1 MEFEFEQNR
10 RMNKIVDR
18 QIISR
23 FDGKGIFGR
32 NDIVSLLK
40 DLDPEISD
48 RAASWRMYDLV
59 KRRIINQVKLGVY
72 SLSIKDV
79 YSPSGSDDLARLHK
93 VVAKDFLGLDYC
105 LWTTEWLNDFTQ
117 HQLGTSFYVL
127 EVEKDF
133 VEEVFNA
140 YSEFKQFRV
149 YVNPTDDIMKRY
161 IEHGSSIV
169 IKPLIGR
176 SPRQELA
183 LREKSKCTVVVPTI
197 EKILVDIFSDDV
209 TFFSVQGSELDT
221 IFENALNR
229 YQVNFTKLMSYAK
242 RRHKHAQLKVY
253 LNTHFSDFVKGIL
266 V

>member
-1 MEFEFEQNR
+1 
-10 RMNKIVDR
+10 MNKIVDR
-18 QIISR
+18 QILSR

-32 NDIVSLLK
+32 NDIVSLLR

-48 RAASWRMYDLV
+48 SAAFWRMHDLV

-72 SLSIKDV
+72 SLSIKEI
-79 YSPSGSDDLARLHK
+79 YRPSGSDELARLHK
-93 VVAKDFLGLDYC
+93 VVAKDFHGLGYC

-161 IEHGSSIV
+161 IEQGSSIV

-176 SPRQELA
+176 SPRQEIA
-183 LREKSKCTVVVPTI
+183 LREKSKDTVFVPTV

-209 TFFSVQGSELDT
+209 TFFSIQGSELDT
-221 IFENALNR
+221 IFKNALTR

-242 RRHKHAQLKVY
+242 RRNKDAQLKTY
-253 LNTHFSDFVKGIL
+253 LNTNFSDFVQGIL
-266 V
+266 I